1 MLVCII
7 CLVAA
12 VILCRKLVK
21 DGIIKEKK
29 TIYILMAIELVGLVM
44 FIASGLKNLSVSK
57 SSILRPE
64 AGEGEEI
71 LEYEVETSDYS
82 GPVEITVD
90 DKTLSNEEIEK
101 LFQKAIEEIDSSI
114 LGENANLNEVVKPLN
129 PKRSYC
135 NKLVKATWEFGDGDV
150 IMSDGQIDYTQVDK
164 SQIIPVKVLLK
175 CEGVEYLYSFD
186 LQIVPPGVTSRAG
199 IEAYVNK
206 YIGNEN
212 SEKVNLPG
220 EVGSEK
226 IKWKLPKQY
235 DGLILMALGLVFI
248 IMIPYI
254 EAYMGQKEVTARQQ
268 QMELEYPNI
277 VSQLAIYIGV
287 GLGIREAI
295 RRIGKSYENENIEN
309 CYGKKIIVELS
320 RELEDGVSEYVA
332 MEHLANK
339 SNNKNYRKL
348 ALLLQQTG
356 RQGNEKLVESLER
369 EDILAFEIR
378 QNNAKKAGEE
388 ASTKLLFPMVG
399 LFVVIMIMVIVPAL
413 LKMQSL

>member
-1 MLVCII
+1 
-7 CLVAA
+7 
-12 VILCRKLVK
+12 
-21 DGIIKEKK
+21 
-29 TIYILMAIELVGLVM
+29 
-44 FIASGLKNLSVSK
+44 
-57 SSILRPE
+57 
-64 AGEGEEI
+64 
-71 LEYEVETSDYS
+71 
-82 GPVEITVD
+82 
-90 DKTLSNEEIEK
+90 
-101 LFQKAIEEIDSSI
+101 
-114 LGENANLNEVVKPLN
+114 
-129 PKRSYC
+129 
-135 NKLVKATWEFGDGDV
+135 
-150 IMSDGQIDYTQVDK
+150 
-164 SQIIPVKVLLK
+164 
-175 CEGVEYLYSFD
+175 
-186 LQIVPPGVTSRAG
+186 VTSRAA
-199 IEAYVNK
+199 IEAYVDK

-212 SEKVNLPG
+212 SAKVNLPG

-235 DGLILMALGLVFI
+235 DGLILMVLGLVFI

-254 EAYMGQKEVTARQQ
+254 EAYMGQKEVAARQQ

-277 VSQLAIYIGV
+277 VGQLAIYIGV

-332 MEHLANK
+332 MEHMANK

-356 RQGNEKLVESLER
+356 RQGNEKLVEALER
-369 EDILAFEIR
+369 EDILAFEMR